1 MKWLTFPKNIL
12 RNVLIRGQKEG
23 DIYPH
28 LEYHRVFNS
37 SITGQMQFDE
47 KNSKIW
53 ISLRNRVVQR
63 KNKFFFS
70 FQVGS
75 EYVASS

>member
-37 SITGQMQFDE
+37 SIIGQMQFDE
-47 KNSKIW
+47 KKA
-53 ISLRNRVVQR
+53 
-63 KNKFFFS
+63 KF
-70 FQVGS
+70 G
-75 EYVASS
+75 